1 MDIAAGHVWR
11 EYIAFLGEKEVSI
24 SILIGQR
31 R

>member
-24 SILIGQR
+24 SVLIE
-31 R
+31 